1 MARRFSFRSS
11 FCILALPVDGKGRAC
26 QVSPSLLVG
35 EAESDVGN
43 LADDVPMRAAATT
56 TTTGEGA
63 GAGTGAREKEGG

>member
-43 LADDVPMRAAATT
+43 LADDVPLRVR
-56 TTTGEGA
+56 GA
-63 GAGTGAREKEGG
+63 PARDGGGGRPSSR